1 MEDAEALDRTDPL
14 RSFRDRFLLPD
25 GVIYLDGNS
34 LGPLPRATPERIAT
48 VIRREWGDSLVRAWN
63 EHGWIDLARRV
74 GDKIGRVIGADPGG
88 TIVADSTSINIFKC
102 LTAALA
108 LRPGRTVILSEAGN
122 FPTDIYIAE
131 GIAQSYRSGY
141 SVRVVDD
148 PVAMLDRDV
157 AVLMLTHVNYRTGA
171 MHDMASITAAAHR
184 AGALVLWDL
193 SHSAG
198 AVKLNLAADEVDFA
212 VGCGYKYLNG
222 GPGAPAF
229 LSVAAKHW
237 PALRFPLTGW
247 LGHADPF
254 AFDPSYRPAQGVAG
268 AVVGTPPILS
278 LAALEVGVDLM
289 LDAPIDLVRDK
300 STALTERFLRLME
313 ARGFRSIT
321 PADPARRGSQV
332 SFSHPDGYA
341 IVQALIA
348 RGVIGDF
355 RAPDV
360 MRFGFA
366 SLYLRYRDVD
376 DAVAMLDD
384 IMRTESW
391 RDPTYQQRRAVT

>member
-1 MEDAEALDRTDPL
+1 MSDRADPL

-34 LGPLPRATPERIAT
+34 LGPLPRATPDRIAT
-48 VIRREWGDSLVRAWN
+48 VIRREWGQSLVGAWN
-63 EHGWIDLARRV
+63 DHGWIDLARRV
-74 GDKIGRVIGADPGG
+74 GDKIGRLIGADQGG

-102 LTAALA
+102 LTAALT
-108 LRPGRTVILSEAGN
+108 LRPDRTVILTETGN

-131 GIAQSYRSGY
+131 GIARASL
-141 SVRVVDD
+141 RVVDD
-148 PVAMLDRDV
+148 PVAALDADV
-157 AVLMLTHVNYRTGA
+157 AVLMLTQVNYRTGA
-171 MHDMASITAAAHR
+171 MHDIASITAAAHR
-184 AGALVLWDL
+184 AGTLVLWDL

-198 AVKLNLAADEVDFA
+198 AVPLTIGADEVDFA

-229 LSVAAKHW
+229 LSVAASHW
-237 PALRFPLTGW
+237 PDLRFPLTGW

-254 AFDPSYRPAQGVAG
+254 AFDPSFRPAAGVAG
-268 AVVGTPPILS
+268 GVVGTPPILS

-289 LDAPIDLVRDK
+289 LEAPIDLVREK
-300 STALTERFLRLME
+300 SVALTERFLTAME
-313 ARGFRSIT
+313 AREFRSIT
-321 PADPARRGSQV
+321 PADPTRRGSQV
-332 SFSHPDGYA
+332 SFRHPDGYA
-341 IVQALIA
+341 IVLALIA

-366 SLYLRYRDVD
+366 PLYVRYQDVD
-376 DAVAMLDD
+376 DAVAILDD
-384 IMRTESW
+384 VMRAEVW
-391 RDPTYQQRRAVT
+391 RDPRYQQRRAVT

>member
-1 MEDAEALDRTDPL
+1 MDAAALDRCDPL
-14 RSFRDRFLLPD
+14 RSFRDRFVLPE

-34 LGPLPRATPERIAT
+34 LGPLPRATPDRIAAIM
-48 VIRREWGDSLVRAWN
+48 VQEWGGSLIRAWN
-63 EHGWIDLARRV
+63 DHGWIDLARRV
-74 GDKIGRVIGADPGG
+74 GEKIGTLIGAEPGG

-102 LTAALA
+102 LSAALA
-108 LRPGRTVILSEAGN
+108 ARPGRTVILTETGN
-122 FPTDIYIAE
+122 FPTDVYIAE
-131 GIAQSYRSGY
+131 GIAGCSL
-141 SVRVVDD
+141 RVATD
-148 PVAMLDRDV
+148 PVAALNRDV

-171 MHDMASITAAAHR
+171 MHDMAAVTAAAHA

-193 SHSAG
+193 SHSTG
-198 AVKLNLAADEVDFA
+198 AVPLNIAADGVDFA

-229 LSVAAKHW
+229 LSVSA
-237 PALRFPLTGW
+237 ALRPGVKFPITGW

-254 AFDPSYRPAQGVAG
+254 AFEPSYRPGPGVAG

-289 LDAPIDLVRDK
+289 LEAPVAAIREK
-300 STALTERFLRLME
+300 SLALTERFLGRTTGFQRL
-313 ARGFRSIT
+313 T
-321 PADPARRGSQV
+321 PVDPARRGSQV
-332 SFSHPDGYA
+332 AFSHPNAYA

-366 SLYLRYRDVD
+366 PLYLRHRDVD
-376 DAVAMLDD
+376 DAVAILDD

-391 RDPTYQQRRAVT
+391 RDPAYSQRRMVT

>member
-1 MEDAEALDRTDPL
+1 MADPGPLDRADPL
-14 RSFRDRFLLPD
+14 RSFRDRFLLPE

-34 LGPLPRATPERIAT
+34 LGPLPRATPERIAV
-48 VIRREWGDSLVRAWN
+48 VIGQEWGESLVRAWN
-63 EHGWIDLARRV
+63 EYGWIGLAQRV
-74 GDKIGRVIGADPGG
+74 GDKIGRLIGAEAGG
-88 TIVADSTSINIFKC
+88 TIVADSTSIDIFKC
-102 LTAALA
+102 LTAALT
-108 LRPGRTVILSEAGN
+108 LRPGRTVILSETGN
-122 FPTDIYIAE
+122 FPTDLYVAE
-131 GIAQSYRSGY
+131 GLARQSGY
-141 SVRVVDD
+141 SLCVVDD
-148 PVAMLDRDV
+148 PVAALDSGV

-171 MHDMASITAAAHR
+171 MHDMASVTAAAHR

-198 AVKLNLAADEVDFA
+198 AVKLNLAADAVDFA

-229 LSVAAKHW
+229 LSVASALW

-254 AFDPSYRPAQGVAG
+254 AFDPSFRPAAGVAA

-289 LDAPIDLVRDK
+289 LEAPIDLIREK
-300 STALTERFLRLME
+300 SVALTERFLGAMT
-313 ARGFRSIT
+313 ARGFRSIA

-332 SFSHPDGYA
+332 SFAHPDGYA
-341 IVQALIA
+341 IVQALVA

-366 SLYLRYRDVD
+366 PLYLRYQDVD
-376 DAVAMLDD
+376 DAVAILDD
-384 IMRTESW
+384 VLRAEAW
-391 RDPTYQQRRAVT
+391 RDPMYQRRRTVT

>member
-1 MEDAEALDRTDPL
+1 MDDASDPL

-34 LGPLPRATPERIAT
+34 LGPLPRATPERIAA
-48 VIRREWGDSLVRAWN
+48 VVRQEWGESLIRAWN
-63 EHGWIDLARRV
+63 DHGWIDLARRI
-74 GDKIGRVIGADPGG
+74 GDKIGRLIGAGPGA
-88 TIVADSTSINIFKC
+88 TIVADSTSINLFKC
-102 LTAALA
+102 LSAALA
-108 LRPGRTVILSEAGN
+108 LRPGRTVILSETGN
-122 FPTDIYIAE
+122 FPTDLYIAQ
-131 GIAQSYRSGY
+131 GIGSL
-141 SVRVVDD
+141 RVVYDAVAALDD
-148 PVAMLDRDV
+148 DV

-171 MHDMASITAAAHR
+171 MHDMASVTAAAHR

-198 AVKLNLAADEVDFA
+198 AMPLRIGADEVDFA

-222 GPGAPAF
+222 GPGASAF
-229 LSVAAKHW
+229 LSVSPTLWDGLK
-237 PALRFPLTGW
+237 FPLTGW

-254 AFDPSYRPAQGVAG
+254 AFDPVYTPAKGVAG

-289 LDAPIDLVRDK
+289 LDAPMDLVREK
-300 STALTERFLRLME
+300 SMALTQKFLSLMG
-313 ARGFRSIT
+313 ACGFRSIS

-341 IVQALIA
+341 IMQALIA

-355 RAPDV
+355 RTPDV

-366 SLYLRYRDVD
+366 PLYVRYRDVD
-376 DAVAMLDD
+376 AAMAIIDD
-384 IMRTESW
+384 VMRTDAW
-391 RDPTYQQRRAVT
+391 RGPMYQQKKAVT

>member
-1 MEDAEALDRTDPL
+1 MDAGDPL

-34 LGPLPRATPERIAT
+34 LGPLPRATPERIAA
-48 VIRREWGDSLVRAWN
+48 VLREEWGRALIRAWN
-63 EHGWIDLARRV
+63 DHGWIDLPLRV
-74 GDKIGRVIGADPGG
+74 GDKLGRLIGAEAGS
-88 TIVADSTSINIFKC
+88 TIVADSTSINIFKS
-102 LTAALA
+102 LHAALA
-108 LRPGRTVILSEAGN
+108 LRPGRRVILTETGN
-122 FPTDIYIAE
+122 FPTDLYIAG
-131 GIAQSYRSGY
+131 GIAGA

-148 PVAMLDRDV
+148 PIAALRDDV

-171 MHDMASITAAAHR
+171 MHDMATITAEAHR

-198 AVKLNLAADEVDFA
+198 AVPLNIAADDVDFA

-229 LSVAAKHW
+229 LSVCAAHW
-237 PALRFPLTGW
+237 DAMRFPLTGW

-254 AFDPSYRPAQGVAG
+254 AFDPSYVPARGVAS

-289 LDAPIDLVRDK
+289 LEAPMRLIREK
-300 STALTERFLRLME
+300 SLALTGRFMAAMR
-313 ARGFRSIT
+313 ARGFCSIT
-321 PADPARRGSQV
+321 PADPAHRGSQV
-332 SFSHPDGYA
+332 SFSHPGGYA
-341 IVQALIA
+341 IMRALIA

-360 MRFGFA
+360 LRFGLA
-366 SLYLRYRDVD
+366 PLYLRHVDVW
-376 DAVAMLDD
+376 DAVATLHDV
-384 IMRTESW
+384 MRTKAW
-391 RDPTYQQRRAVT
+391 RAPQFQVQRAVT

>member
-1 MEDAEALDRTDPL
+1 MEDAAELDRSDPL
-14 RSFRDRFLLPD
+14 RSFRDRFLLPE

-34 LGPLPRATPERIAT
+34 LGPLPRATPERIAE
-48 VIRREWGDSLVRAWN
+48 VIGQEWGVSLIRAWN
-63 EHGWIDLARRV
+63 EHGWIDMARRV
-74 GDKIGRVIGADPGG
+74 GDKIGRLIGAEPGSM
-88 TIVADSTSINIFKC
+88 IVADSTSINIFKC
-102 LTAALA
+102 LSAALA
-108 LRPGRTVILSEAGN
+108 LRPGRSVILSETGN

-131 GIAQSYRSGY
+131 GMARSGC
-141 SVRVVDD
+141 SLRVVDD
-148 PVAMLDRDV
+148 PVAALDRDV
-157 AVLMLTHVNYRTGA
+157 AVLMLTHVNYRTGT
-171 MHDMASITAAAHR
+171 MHDMAVVTEAAHR

-198 AVKLNLAADEVDFA
+198 AVALNLAADEVDFA

-222 GPGAPAF
+222 GPGAPAS
-229 LSVAAKHW
+229 LSVASRHW
-237 PALRFPLTGW
+237 PELRFPLTGW

-289 LDAPIDLVRDK
+289 LEAPIDRVRAK
-300 STALTERFLRLME
+300 SVALTGRFLSAMR
-313 ARGFRSIT
+313 ARGFHSIT
-321 PADPARRGSQV
+321 PDDPMLRASQV

-341 IVQALIA
+341 IMQALIP

-366 SLYLRYRDVD
+366 PLYLRYRDVD
-376 DAVAMLDD
+376 DAIAILDD
-384 IMRTESW
+384 IMRERSW
-391 RDPTYQQRRAVT
+391 RDPIYQQRRAVT

>member
-1 MEDAEALDRTDPL
+1 
-14 RSFRDRFLLPD
+14 
-25 GVIYLDGNS
+25 VQ
-34 LGPLPRATPERIAT
+34 
-48 VIRREWGDSLVRAWN
+48 REWGVSLIRAWN
-63 EHGWIDLARRV
+63 EHGWIDMARRV
-74 GDKIGRVIGADPGG
+74 GDKIGRLIGAEPGS

-102 LTAALA
+102 LSAALA

-131 GIAQSYRSGY
+131 GMARSGC
-141 SVRVVDD
+141 SLRVVDD
-148 PVAMLDRDV
+148 PVAALNRDI

-171 MHDMASITAAAHR
+171 MQDMAAVTQAAHR

-198 AVKLNLAADEVDFA
+198 AVELNLADDAVDFA

-229 LSVAAKHW
+229 LSAASRHW
-237 PALRFPLTGW
+237 PDLRFPLTGW

-254 AFDPSYRPAQGVAG
+254 AFDPSFRPAEGVAG

-289 LDAPIDLVRDK
+289 LEAPIDQLRAK
-300 STALTERFLRLME
+300 SVALTERNLSAMR
-313 ARGFRSIT
+313 ARGFHSIT
-321 PADPARRGSQV
+321 PSDPARRGSQV
-332 SFSHPDGYA
+332 SFVHPDGYA

-355 RAPDV
+355 RAPNV

-366 SLYLRYRDVD
+366 PLFVRYRDVD
-376 DAVAMLDD
+376 DAVAILDEV
-384 IMRTESW
+384 MRAGSW
-391 RDPTYQQRRAVT
+391 RDPVYQQRRTVT

>member
-1 MEDAEALDRTDPL
+1 MNDAETLDRSDPL

-34 LGPLPRATPERIAT
+34 LGPVPRETPDRVAA
-48 VIRREWGDSLVRAWN
+48 VVRHEWGQSLIRAWN
-63 EHGWIDLARRV
+63 DHGWIDLARRV
-74 GDKIGRVIGADPGG
+74 GDKIGRLIGADPGT
-88 TIVADSTSINIFKC
+88 TIVTDSTSINIFKC
-102 LTAALA
+102 LGAALT
-108 LRPGRTVILSEAGN
+108 LRPERGVILSETGT
-122 FPTDIYIAE
+122 FPTDLYIAQ
-131 GIAQSYRSGY
+131 GMTRPGCSLRTI
-141 SVRVVDD
+141 DD
-148 PVAMLDRDV
+148 PVMGLDENV

-171 MHDMASITAAAHR
+171 MHDMAAITAAAHK

-193 SHSAG
+193 SHSVG
-198 AVKLNLAADEVDFA
+198 AVPLALAKDGADFA

-229 LSVAAKHW
+229 LSVSPRHW
-237 PALRFPLTGW
+237 NDLRFPLTGW

-254 AFDPSYRPAQGVAG
+254 AFDPNYRPASGVAG

-289 LDAPIDLVRDK
+289 LEAPLDLVRAK
-300 STALTERFLRLME
+300 STALTERFLSLMQ

-321 PADPARRGSQV
+321 PADPARRGSQI
-332 SFSHPDGYA
+332 SFSHREGYA
-341 IVQALIA
+341 VMQALIA

-355 RAPDV
+355 RTPDV

-366 SLYLRYRDVD
+366 PLYLRYRDVD
-376 DAVAMLDD
+376 DAVAIVDD
-384 IMRTESW
+384 IMRTEAW
-391 RDPTYQQRRAVT
+391 RDPAFQQRQVAT

>member
-1 MEDAEALDRTDPL
+1 
-14 RSFRDRFLLPD
+14 
-25 GVIYLDGNS
+25 
-34 LGPLPRATPERIAT
+34 
-48 VIRREWGDSLVRAWN
+48 
-63 EHGWIDLARRV
+63 
-74 GDKIGRVIGADPGG
+74 
-88 TIVADSTSINIFKC
+88 
-102 LTAALA
+102 
-108 LRPGRTVILSEAGN
+108 
-122 FPTDIYIAE
+122 
-131 GIAQSYRSGY
+131 
-141 SVRVVDD
+141 VRVVDD
-148 PVAMLDRDV
+148 PVAALREDV

-171 MHDMASITAAAHR
+171 MHDMATITAAAHR

-193 SHSAG
+193 SHSVG
-198 AVKLNLAADEVDFA
+198 AVPLDIAAYEVDFA

-229 LSVAAKHW
+229 LSVSAAHW
-237 PALRFPLTGW
+237 DAVRFPLTGW

-254 AFDPSYRPAQGVAG
+254 AFDPSYVPAHGVAG

-289 LDAPIDLVRDK
+289 LEAPMPLIREK
-300 STALTERFLRLME
+300 SLALTEQFLTAMQ
-313 ARGFRSIT
+313 ARGFHSIT

-341 IVQALIA
+341 IMRALIA

-366 SLYLRYRDVD
+366 PLYLRYRDIDDALAIVD
-376 DAVAMLDD
+376 DV
-384 IMRTESW
+384 MRANAW
-391 RDPTYQQRRAVT
+391 RDPIHQQKQAVT

>member
-1 MEDAEALDRTDPL
+1 MDAGDPL

-34 LGPLPRATPERIAT
+34 LGPLPRATPERIAA
-48 VIRREWGDSLVRAWN
+48 VLRDEWGRALIRAWN
-63 EHGWIDLARRV
+63 DHGWIDMPRRV
-74 GDKIGRVIGADPGG
+74 GDKIGRLIGAAPGS
-88 TIVADSTSINIFKC
+88 TIVADSTSVNIFKC
-102 LTAALA
+102 LRAALR
-108 LRPGRTVILSEAGN
+108 LRPGRSVILTETGN
-122 FPTDIYIAE
+122 FPTDLYIAGSIGE
-131 GIAQSYRSGY
+131 A

-148 PVAMLDRDV
+148 PVAALREDV

-171 MHDMASITAAAHR
+171 MHDMATITAAAHR

-193 SHSAG
+193 SHSVG
-198 AVKLNLAADEVDFA
+198 AVPLDIAAYEVDFA

-229 LSVAAKHW
+229 LSVSAAHW
-237 PALRFPLTGW
+237 DAVRFPLTGW

-254 AFDPSYRPAQGVAG
+254 AFDPSYVPAHGVAG

-289 LDAPIDLVRDK
+289 LEAPMPLIREK
-300 STALTERFLRLME
+300 SLALTEQFLTAMQ
-313 ARGFRSIT
+313 ARGFHSIT

-341 IVQALIA
+341 IMRALIA

-366 SLYLRYRDVD
+366 PLYLRYRDIDDALAIVD
-376 DAVAMLDD
+376 DV
-384 IMRTESW
+384 MRANAW
-391 RDPTYQQRRAVT
+391 RDPIHQQKQAVT